1 MTKWLKRLA
10 AITLSVMMALT
21 LFPLI
26 GGVSFTQTAFADDE
40 IVQDDGDV
48 GGGEVV
54 NEEEPAEE
62 VQDENAPTKDGDDP
76 EDPDDP
82 DEPENVGN
90 ILIDPYD
97 DEYGWELYSDGNRKF
112 SIYDEDDSGLNLQVR
127 VGMGFVGGGGEE
139 DNPTTV
145 DAWEAQFTGG
155 LLVKSSKKDYTFSSG
170 TLTLFGSAIYS
181 KVKGKYDYITIS
193 AALIDDEG
201 TIVTPPSV
209 WEVNVHGVVPDYYE
223 LNEAFNYNSPLF
235 LKQSFWLDKYPYG
248 YVENSAHPWGTE
260 FKCTVT
266 KVTTS
271 NKKIVKVKYSKKYK
285 GWSFTGLKKG
295 KATITVKYK
304 GYKKKAKTSKF
315 TVRVVD
321 EGVFCDGIRSVNNE
335 WEGLPGESLELETDA
350 WYEKYNADY
359 DDEHITYEWSIVE
372 GFEDYGEIETNSVD
386 SSKATLTFKDGG
398 DLGEESQYVG
408 VQVTASYQKENGDVF
423 STTEETEDPE
433 VLYDFYRIRFD
444 ETGDLIPDNLDIGQ
458 SVTVKPF
465 VQKCQYD
472 SGHDSYSRVENVD
485 FEIYEDDEDGLSVEQ
500 TGANTYRITRN
511 DECENAVEFEAIW
524 EEDGNERYCGKRF
537 FFEEINTSLYDY
549 EVQFVGAEDYSY
561 YVGPA
566 GITPEIKVVDM
577 ETGYVLPADN
587 YTLSY
592 YKVTWDDEN
601 EEEIETPCE
610 LPFTYD
616 YDPADPYS
624 GGAGY
629 ACYKVIAT
637 ATDDNEFFDGNTD
650 EDSGYIDIY
659 SDHGLVP
666 AEVTVDTKYDENKT
680 ANDLFYEFG
689 GVQYDIPFG
698 TNVTASDFTVKLK
711 EDADALRPGIDYD
724 IMYADWLDEE
734 IELFEEFPTE
744 AGEYACFVVGKGEY
758 IGRANAAIF
767 FVGDKNPATIKTTT
781 KSVSYK
787 KLKKKAQTAKPISV
801 KDPSG
806 ELVGDLWF
814 GKWSGSSKLSISDN
828 GTVTVKKKT
837 KKGTYKMVVNV
848 FLSGDNVTA
857 PIDQLVL
864 VTVKVK

>member
-48 GGGEVV
+48 GGGEVI
-54 NEEEPAEE
+54 PARIAGEE

-127 VGMGFVGGGGEE
+127 VGMGFVGAE
-139 DNPTTV
+139 DVNTV
-145 DAWEAQFTGG
+145 NKWEAQFAGG

-201 TIVTPPSV
+201 TIVTKSDWD

-248 YVENSAHPWGTE
+248 WVENSAHPWGTE

-315 TVRVVD
+315 TVMVVD
-321 EGVFCDGIRSVNNE
+321 EGVFSDGIWSVNKE
-335 WEGLPGESLELETDA
+335 WEGLPGESLELETKA
-350 WYEKYNADY
+350 WYEKYNEDY
-359 DDEHITYEWSIVE
+359 DDEHINYEWSIIE
-372 GFEDYGEIETNSVD
+372 GYEDYGKIEANSVD

-398 DLGEESQYVG
+398 DLDGRSQYVG
-408 VQVTASYQKENGDVF
+408 VQVTASHQAENGDVF
-423 STTEETEDPE
+423 STTEETEEPE
-433 VLYDFYRIRFD
+433 VLYEFYRIRFD
-444 ETGDLIPDNLDIGQ
+444 ETGDSIPDNMDIGQ

-472 SGHDSYSRVENVD
+472 SGHSSYSRVGNVD
-485 FEIYEDDEDGLSVEQ
+485 LEISADDEDGMSVAQ
-500 TGANTYRITRN
+500 TGTDTYKITRN
-511 DECENAVEFEAIW
+511 DECENGIDFDATW
-524 EEDGNERYCGKRF
+524 EEDYGEEYCGKRF

-561 YVGPA
+561 YVGSA

-577 ETGYVLPADN
+577 ETGYVLPEEN

-592 YKVTWDDEN
+592 YKITWDDEN

-610 LPFTYD
+610 PPFTYE
-616 YDPADPYS
+616 YDPLDPYS
-624 GGAGY
+624 GDAGY

-650 EDSGYIDIY
+650 EGSGYIDIY

-666 AEVTVDTKYDENKT
+666 AEVTVDAKYDENKT

-711 EDADALRPGIDYD
+711 EDADALRPGTDYD

-767 FVGDKNPATIKTTT
+767 FVGDKNPATIKTST
-781 KSVSYK
+781 KTVK
-787 KLKKKAQTAKPISV
+787 AKDLKKKAKTVSAISV
-801 KDPSG
+801 SDSSG
-806 ELVGDLWF
+806 ELVGDLYF
-814 GKWSGSSKLSISDN
+814 GKWSGSSKLKVN
-828 GTVTVKKKT
+828 PTTGKVTVAKKT